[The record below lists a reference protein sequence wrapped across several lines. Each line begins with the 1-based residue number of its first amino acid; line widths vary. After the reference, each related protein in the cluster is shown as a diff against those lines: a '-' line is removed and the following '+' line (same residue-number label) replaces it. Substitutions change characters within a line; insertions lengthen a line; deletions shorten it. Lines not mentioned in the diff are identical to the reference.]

1 MVMQAPSEYR
11 REAQRARLNAEEVP
25 TTSLRITFLEL
36 AAVYESLANQLEE
49 LEEHRQPLGNFKLR
63 HWLSHTFGL
72 QSDQKRSNKRE
83 H

>member
-1 MVMQAPSEYR
+1 MAMQAPGEYR
-11 REAQRARLNAEEVP
+11 HEAQRARLNAKEAP

-36 AAVYESLANQLEE
+36 AAVYESLANQLED